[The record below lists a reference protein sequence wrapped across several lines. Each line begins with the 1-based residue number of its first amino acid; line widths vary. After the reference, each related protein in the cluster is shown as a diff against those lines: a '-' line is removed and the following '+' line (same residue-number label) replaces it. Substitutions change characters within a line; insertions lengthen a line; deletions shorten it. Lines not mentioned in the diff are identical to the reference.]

1 MVEIRKRQI
10 MTKNTEL
17 FDRVEFNRMPIMS
30 LIHIYQPFST
40 PMIMFC
46 EASLVIKNLRKLDE
60 KNKLERKSK
69 KKKKLKTI

>member
-17 FDRVEFNRMPIMS
+17 FDRVEFNRMPIIS

-69 KKKKLKTI
+69 KKKN

>member
-69 KKKKLKTI
+69 KKKN

>member
-17 FDRVEFNRMPIMS
+17 FDRVEFNRMPIIS

-46 EASLVIKNLRKLDE
+46 EASLVIKILRKLDE
-60 KNKLERKSK
+60 KKN
-69 KKKKLKTI
+69 

>member
-17 FDRVEFNRMPIMS
+17 FDRVEFNRMPIIS

-46 EASLVIKNLRKLDE
+46 EASLVIKILRKLDE

-69 KKKKLKTI
+69 KKKKN